1 MSILMILLIA
11 VSLSMDAFAVSVS
24 NGIALGNI
32 SVKDTLRTGG
42 FFGVFQF
49 IMPVLGWILG
59 TSVKSYIEAVDHWIA
74 FGLLLFIGGN
84 MIKEALF
91 QQEEEKEANLST
103 GKLFL
108 QAVATSIDALAVGIS
123 FAVLNVN
130 LWL

>member
-49 IMPVLGWILG
+49 IMPVLGWIIG

-103 GKLFL
+103 GKLFCRLL
-108 QAVATSIDALAVGIS
+108 QQV
-123 FAVLNVN
+123 
-130 LWL
+130 